1 MQMKMVVE
9 YARSTALLVAA
20 ERPPPSIEVETRA
33 ALEAASVTWWLFAP
47 GLAARQRV
55 CRLQLLRRNSAR
67 ELAKSITEVGADP
80 AVAGCETVPGI
91 EADCQSLGLARSGR
105 AVRNSKVKSG
115 RATPL
120 A

>member
-20 ERPPPSIEVETRA
+20 ERPPPAIEVETRA

-47 GLAARQRV
+47 GLTGRQRV

-67 ELAKSITEVGADP
+67 ELAKSIGEVGP
-80 AVAGCETVPGI
+80 TPL
-91 EADCQSLGLARSGR
+91 SLG
-105 AVRNSKVKSG
+105 VRPYPG
-115 RATPL
+115 
-120 A
+120 